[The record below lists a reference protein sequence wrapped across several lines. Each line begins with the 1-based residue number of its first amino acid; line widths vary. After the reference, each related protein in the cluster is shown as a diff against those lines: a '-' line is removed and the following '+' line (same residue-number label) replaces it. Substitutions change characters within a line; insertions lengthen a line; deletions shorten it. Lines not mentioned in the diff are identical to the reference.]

1 MRYQI
6 KKFFLELF
14 YKKEIKNRL
23 KKKFNKISKNKPI
36 IAVIVDSGQ
45 NIEVNDFSFLSEIMN
60 VSENNIFFLWY
71 KSLSVHHDSNHLG
84 INIDDIS
91 LTGKVNE
98 EYALFFNRKY
108 DVLINLY
115 QNNSIFIRSL
125 SLKVN
130 NVFSI
135 GFTPVDLQLNDIVFD
150 FSPKEIDILKRELN
164 KYTKIIFK

>member
-23 KKKFNKISKNKPI
+23 KKKFNKISKNKPS
-36 IAVIVDSGQ
+36 IAVIVDSGL
-45 NIEVNDFSFLSEIMN
+45 NLEVNDFSFLSEIMN
-60 VSENNIFFLWY
+60 VSEDNIFFLWY
-71 KSLSVHHDSNHLG
+71 ESLSVYHDSNHLG

-135 GFTPVDLQLNDIVFD
+135 GFTPVDLQLNDIIFD
-150 FSPKEIDILKRELN
+150 FNPKEIDILKRELN

>member
-23 KKKFNKISKNKPI
+23 KKKFNKISKNKPS
-36 IAVIVDSGQ
+36 IAVIVDSGL
-45 NIEVNDFSFLSEIMN
+45 NLEVNDFSFLSEIMN
-60 VSENNIFFLWY
+60 VSEDNIFFLWY
-71 KSLSVHHDSNHLG
+71 ESLSVYHDSNHLG

>member
-23 KKKFNKISKNKPI
+23 KKKFNKISKNKPS
-36 IAVIVDSGQ
+36 IAVIVDSGL
-45 NIEVNDFSFLSEIMN
+45 NLEVNDFSFLSEIMN
-60 VSENNIFFLWY
+60 VSKHNIYFLWY
-71 KSLSVHHDSNHLG
+71 KSLYVYHDSNHLG

-135 GFTPVDLQLNDIVFD
+135 GFTPVDLQLNDIIFD
-150 FSPKEIDILKRELN
+150 FNPKEIDILKRELN